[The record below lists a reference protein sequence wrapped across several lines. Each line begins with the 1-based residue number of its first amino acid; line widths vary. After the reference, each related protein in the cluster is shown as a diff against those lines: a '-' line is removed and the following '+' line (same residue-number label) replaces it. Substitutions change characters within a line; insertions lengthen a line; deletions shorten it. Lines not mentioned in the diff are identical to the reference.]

1 MNKVK
6 LKKGDK
12 IIERLQADYEANVAN
27 WEARGFTL
35 ASDETKK
42 IKEVK
47 EVVQVSEDKT
57 YENEKVVQLKPK
69 KRKEKKK

>member
-47 EVVQVSEDKT
+47 EVVQEPEDKT
-57 YENEKVVQLKPK
+57 SENETVVQLKPK

>member
-35 ASDETKK
+35 ASDEIKK

-47 EVVQVSEDKT
+47 EVAQASEDKT
-57 YENEKVVQLKPK
+57 FENETVVQLKPK